1 MHKLMLLFKRPQD
14 VAAFETEWSEHFVA
28 VAERMPGIRRIGV
41 IRVTGGPDGDVDLHM
56 IHEFYFDNADALE
69 IAMISPEGQ
78 STGKALMSFASANV
92 EILFAEHMEED
103 RS

>member
-1 MHKLMLLFKRPQD
+1 
-14 VAAFETEWSEHFVA
+14 
-28 VAERMPGIRRIGV
+28 
-41 IRVTGGPDGDVDLHM
+41 M